1 MYAPYE
7 GPDTLYGRGIEQVL
21 NFSSVA
27 DPDLGSGDFGPL
39 DLDAGSGIDFFGSP
53 IQPMGYK
60 YLTQIFFFFLYPG
73 TC

>member
-27 DPDLGSGDFGPL
+27 DPDLGSGDFPWIRMRAL
-39 DLDAGSGIDFFGSP
+39 E
-53 IQPMGYK
+53 
-60 YLTQIFFFFLYPG
+60 
-73 TC
+73 